1 MQRDRTHLSLSC
13 AAVRKI
19 QTQMLPSVSSLFYAL
34 LCLDTVELWTR
45 SIRTAEEKAHGR
57 ASRRSALWY
66 AEEAEKVSCFA
77 GRRRYGGSTNADMG
91 GNVLFRQTPCAAS
104 LRFQVKQPRILPLLS
119 ARVHISEVRKNLAD
133 RKQWVDV
140 CAVE

>member
-1 MQRDRTHLSLSC
+1 
-13 AAVRKI
+13 
-19 QTQMLPSVSSLFYAL
+19 MLPSVSSLFYAL
-34 LCLDTVELWTR
+34 LCLDTVELWTS

-104 LRFQVKQPRILPLLS
+104 LRFHVKQPRILPLLS